1 MQAAPGSS
9 STDDG
14 SDDDEAIF
22 ADINITP
29 LTDIFLVLLIIF
41 MVVSSS
47 MVEAEKQSSQSSKG
61 LQSERALQVQTPQG
75 TGDSPLVP
83 KDVVISILPDGTLF
97 VDSDEVTMDGL
108 SDALTAVKAR
118 GNITRVVIRGDEAAT
133 YDLIMKVI
141 AKCRVAGLTDIA
153 LASRASH

>member
-1 MQAAPGSS
+1 MQGSPQS
-9 STDDG
+9 SDAG
-14 SDDDEAIF
+14 DDDEAIF
-22 ADINITP
+22 SEINITP

-47 MVEAEKQSSQSSKG
+47 MVEAEKASSQTKG

-83 KDVVISILPDGTLF
+83 KDVVVSILPDGTLF

-108 SDALTAVKAR
+108 DERLVAAKSSGK
-118 GNITRVVIRGDEAAT
+118 ITRVVIRGDEAAT

-141 AKCRVAGLTDIA
+141 AKCRTAGLTDIA
-153 LASRASH
+153 LASRAAR

>member
-1 MQAAPGSS
+1 MQAAPQNN
-9 STDDG
+9 DA
-14 SDDDEAIF
+14 SDDDDAIF
-22 ADINITP
+22 TEINITP

-47 MVEAEKQSSQSSKG
+47 MVEAEKASSQTKG

-97 VDSDEVTMDGL
+97 VDSEEVTMDALPDRL
-108 SDALTAVKAR
+108 SAIKA
-118 GNITRVVIRGDEAAT
+118 GGSITRVVIRGDEAAT
-133 YDLIMKVI
+133 YELIMKVI
-141 AKCRVAGLTDIA
+141 ARCRTAGLTDIA
-153 LASRASH
+153 LASRAAQ

>member
-1 MQAAPGSS
+1 MQATPQSS
-9 STDDG
+9 DG
-14 SDDDEAIF
+14 GTGEDDEAIF
-22 ADINITP
+22 AEINITP

-47 MVEAEKQSSQSSKG
+47 MVEAEKASSQTKG

-97 VDSDEVTMDGL
+97 VDSDEVTMDTLGEKL
-108 SDALTAVKAR
+108 ASVKAA

-141 AKCRVAGLTDIA
+141 ARCRTAGLTDIA
-153 LASRASH
+153 LASRAAR